1 MRRSTSVFVCAC
13 MCLCVHVCVCCVCV
27 CMCAYANVYV
37 CLSWEGGQC
46 SMTNLCIK
54 QFEYEVYVTR
64 VYLKKA
70 LQDPSV
76 III

>member
-1 MRRSTSVFVCAC
+1 
-13 MCLCVHVCVCCVCV
+13 MCLCVHVCVCVCMYVCVVCV

-64 VYLKKA
+64 VYLKMA
-70 LQDPSV
+70 LQDPSY